1 MKFYK
6 CIMFHNTLCIF
17 HMYWLYV
24 YLLYRY
30 IDESLFICTCN
41 GNVSNDQNCFSPHQ
55 SGGDHFL
62 LPLQRDPINPAMW
75 WDTSPCELSGSL
87 RIPHL
92 ARSSLRYGCH
102 PLSLSPFPVPRLP
115 QDWRNA
121 CEYCRD
127 RYLELY
133 IAIYLLFDYLHL
145 LVTYL
150 FT

>member
-1 MKFYK
+1 MNKWLHAILYK
-6 CIMFHNTLCIF
+6 LWKCH
-17 HMYWLYV
+17 
-24 YLLYRY
+24 
-30 IDESLFICTCN
+30 ESLKSPPRHICKPGRHFQVAPWRSVLTKLWCRKMPQRHCTTN
-41 GNVSNDQNCFSPHQ
+41 FRLTIFLKCH
-55 SGGDHFL
+55 GGL
-62 LPLQRDPINPAMW
+62 LFFTVYTL
-75 WDTSPCELSGSL
+75 PCELSGSI
-87 RIPHL
+87 RVPHL

-102 PLSLSPFPVPRLP
+102 PLSLPLSAPPT